1 MATKAEIESITRVLA
16 AKDNQIEELRSQLK
30 EARRAE
36 DKTYNG
42 WTNYATWRV
51 NLEVFDGLVL
61 TDLLPIAD
69 SEPQS
74 YFSGAEFYSVVM
86 DACKNYAEDL
96 IEQTSQEGLA
106 RDYAFAFLSDVNW
119 REIAEHLIATL
130 EETA

>member
-16 AKDNQIEELRSQLK
+16 AKDNQIEELQSQLK
-30 EARRAE
+30 QARRAE

-69 SEPQS
+69 SEPKS

-86 DACKNYAEDL
+86 DACKNYAEEL

-106 RDYAFAFLSDVNW
+106 RDYALAFLSDVNW
-119 REIAEHLIATL
+119 QEIAKHLIATI
-130 EETA
+130 EQEA